1 MINPSEVLKN
11 CQKNLDRNRAVAT
24 GIGVFARIIN
34 SERKVL
40 LRRRK
45 EKDSLFNEDLSGKWE
60 LPGGGVEI
68 SDFSEE
74 DYRSAVISTLER
86 ELMEEVG
93 LELLCP
99 CLQVVLRPAWL
110 GKDGQI
116 DLAFVVDMPK
126 DITAETPAFKE
137 MIANNEIRWFTWQE
151 AHELEFIS
159 KRMKFMILS
168 FFF

>member
-11 CQKNLDRNRAVAT
+11 CQKNLDRDRAVAT

-45 EKDSLFNEDLSGKWE
+45 EKDSLFHEDLSGKWE

-68 SDFSEE
+68 SDFNE
-74 DYRSAVISTLER
+74 DYRAAIPSTLER
-86 ELMEEVG
+86 ELKEEVG
-93 LELLCP
+93 LELLSD
-99 CLQVVLRPAWL
+99 CLEVVLRPAWL

-116 DLAFVVDMPK
+116 DLAFVIDVPEGIVM
-126 DITAETPAFKE
+126 ETPAFKE
-137 MIANNEIRWFTWQE
+137 LIASNEIRWFSWQE
-151 AHELEFIS
+151 THELEFIS
-159 KRMKFMILS
+159 KRMKFMTLS
-168 FFF
+168 FF

>member
-68 SDFSEE
+68 SDFSE

-116 DLAFVVDMPK
+116 DLAFVIDVPEGIVM
-126 DITAETPAFKE
+126 ETSAFKE

-151 AHELEFIS
+151 AQEIEFIS
-159 KRMKFMILS
+159 QRMKFMTLS
-168 FFF
+168 FF

>member
-11 CQKNLDRNRAVAT
+11 CQKNLERKRAVAS

-45 EKDSLFNEDLSGKWE
+45 EKDSLFHEDLSGKWE

-68 SDFSEE
+68 SDFSDE
-74 DYRSAVISTLER
+74 DYRAAIPSTLER
-86 ELMEEVG
+86 EIREEVG
-93 LELLCP
+93 LELLSDCVD
-99 CLQVVLRPAWL
+99 VVLRPAWL

-116 DLAFVVDMPK
+116 DLAFVVDVPESLVM
-126 DITAETPAFKE
+126 ETLAFKE
-137 MIANNEIRWFTWQE
+137 LIANNEIRWFTWQE

-159 KRMKFMILS
+159 RRMKFMTLS
-168 FFF
+168 FF

>member
-1 MINPSEVLKN
+1 LINPSEVLKN

-68 SDFSEE
+68 SDFSE
-74 DYRSAVISTLER
+74 DYRAAIPSTLER

-93 LELLCP
+93 LELLSD
-99 CLQVVLRPAWL
+99 CLEVILRPAWL

-116 DLAFVVDMPK
+116 DLAFVIDVPEGIVM
-126 DITAETPAFKE
+126 ETSAFKE

-151 AHELEFIS
+151 AQEIEFIS
-159 KRMKFMILS
+159 QRMKFMTLS
-168 FFF
+168 FF